1 MEVTIGELIALKT
14 TATVDSGVPKTQMA
28 INPNTDPQ
36 LLRQLAASENWDLRR
51 VIASNPNTPTDL
63 LWELGIDFPEVIL
76 ANPIFEL
83 LQLEHLNL
91 AAEIPHATLT
101 SLLQCDRVPR
111 AFMDYAVNQQDYSL
125 WLAIAYNPQTPSTLL
140 KNLVRKSRRQDR
152 ELVRAVAAHPNT
164 SAHLLAEISEIGSGL
179 AQIVAKNPQT
189 PVVVLQ
195 NILQQYGQ
203 TNGAIFK
210 TLVALHPQIDPQLL
224 MQMNITP
231 DEAAA
236 QSLWL
241 AKQSDTDSIQLV
253 ELAQTKWDVLQLA
266 IVRHPNTL
274 TEQIDRIWSQIQMQ
288 IVDRSNQDPLIEE
301 DVMPENRLIYD
312 SFIGN
317 ANTSAQLRERLRKL
331 LKW

>member
-1 MEVTIGELIALKT
+1 MEVNIEQLVALET
-14 TATVDSGVPKTQMA
+14 TATVDSGVPDAQMA

-36 LLRQLAASENWDLRR
+36 LLRQLAAGNNWDLRR
-51 VIASNPNTPTDL
+51 LIASNPNTPTDL

-91 AAEIPHATLT
+91 AAEIPHVTLT

-125 WLAIAYNPQTPSTLL
+125 WLAVAYNPQTPSTLL

-152 ELVRAVAAHPNT
+152 ELVRAVAAHPHT
-164 SAHLLAEISEIGSGL
+164 SAHLLAGISEIGSEL

-189 PVVVLQ
+189 PVMVLQ
-195 NILQQYGQ
+195 SILHQYGQ
-203 TNGAIFK
+203 ISGSIFRM
-210 TLVALHPQIDPQLL
+210 LVALHPHINPQLL
-224 MQMNITP
+224 MQMNLAP
-231 DEAAA
+231 NEAAA

-241 AKQSDTDSIQLV
+241 AKQIATDSIQLV
-253 ELAQTKWDVLQLA
+253 ELAQTNWDVLQLA
-266 IVRHPNTL
+266 IVRHPNTP
-274 TEQIDRIWSQIQMQ
+274 TEQIDRIWSQIQIQ
-288 IVDRSNQDPLIEE
+288 IDRSARHRHTEE
-301 DVMPENRLIYD
+301 DAVPENRLIYD

-317 ANTSAQLRERLRKL
+317 ANTSAQLREKLRKL